1 MVDEREGCTVSDE
14 NIVKYCGNI
23 SVRITQ
29 FCVQYISS
37 VQLEMLF
44 FLLCFS
50 ERLT

>member
-23 SVRITQ
+23 SVRIIQ

-37 VQLEMLF
+37 VQLENAF
-44 FLLCFS
+44 FSCVFLND
-50 ERLT
+50 